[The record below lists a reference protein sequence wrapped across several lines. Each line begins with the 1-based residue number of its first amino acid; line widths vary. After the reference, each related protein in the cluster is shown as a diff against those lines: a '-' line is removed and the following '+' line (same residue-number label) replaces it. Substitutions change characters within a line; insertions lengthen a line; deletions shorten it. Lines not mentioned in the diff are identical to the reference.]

1 MTHATAAPRVSVLVT
16 VYNREEYLAT
26 CLDSILASTWSDF
39 EVIVADDASSDGSAA
54 IADEYAR
61 SDQRVRVARN
71 ERNLGDYPN
80 RAFTASL
87 ARGTYLKYVDSDDLI
102 YPHSLAIMVEAME
115 ASPDAGL
122 GLSHSLPEDD
132 EPYPWTLSPAQAWRK
147 QFLGDGCMGCGP
159 SGAIIRRDAFSA
171 VGGFGEWGV
180 LTDTDL
186 WFRMAARWPIVLLP
200 PGLVWWR
207 RHSGQE
213 FNRDDSAFT
222 YIDKGYELA
231 AASLASSDNPLEP
244 HETAAAMTRLKHQH
258 ARRLIGLASRGM
270 SPRASLELARK
281 AGLSAADILKGLRGY
296 PGP

>member
-39 EVIVADDASSDGSAA
+39 EVIVADDASGDGSAR

-61 SDQRVRVARN
+61 SDRRVRIVHN

-80 RAFTASL
+80 RAFAASL
-87 ARGTYLKYVDSDDLI
+87 AKGTYLKYVDSDDLI
-102 YPHSLAIMVEAME
+102 YPHSLTIMVEAMDANPE
-115 ASPDAGL
+115 AGL
-122 GLSHSLPEDD
+122 GLSHSLPEDE
-132 EPYPWTLSPAQAWRK
+132 EPYPWLLSPAQAWRK

-159 SGAIIRRDAFSA
+159 TGAIIRREAFLE
-171 VGGFGEWGV
+171 VGGFGDWGV

-186 WFRMAARWPIVLLP
+186 WFRMAARWPLVLLP

-213 FNRDDSAFT
+213 FTRDDSA
-222 YIDKGYELA
+222 LA
-231 AASLASSDNPLEP
+231 YVGRGFDLATASLASADNPLTP
-244 HETAAAMTRLKHQH
+244 QETAAATKRLRRQH
-258 ARRLIGLASRGM
+258 ARRLMGLAVREGK
-270 SPRASLELARK
+270 PRASVRLARD
-281 AGLSAADILKGLRGY
+281 AGFTITDLLNGLSPR
-296 PGP
+296 PRP